1 MTTFVAISDGVTLRP
16 AGRPNAEML
25 AKVPK
30 GKPVRIEVEES
41 RNPKRHAMFFAVVA
55 EAFKHWPE
63 GHSFAPE
70 STEHLRAW
78 LLCKAGHCETMDIHV
93 PNGSQLSMH
102 PLMLALIAFTG
113 SKSVFVGQ
121 TKSGN
126 IRAFRPKSQSFSR
139 CKEADIKP
147 IVDRVYDI
155 IAIETGMA
163 IADLKRE
170 AEKECQ
176 PSKRKPENA

>member
-16 AGRPNAEML
+16 AGRPNADML

-41 RNPKRHAMFFAVVA
+41 RNPKRHAMFFAVLA
-55 EAFKHWPE
+55 EAFKNWPE
-63 GHSFAPE
+63 AHEFKPE
-70 STEHLRAW
+70 SPEHLRAW
-78 LLCKAGHCETMDIHV
+78 LLCKAGHCETIDIHV
-93 PNGSQLSMH
+93 PAGANLSMH
-102 PLMLALIAFTG
+102 PMMLALVAFTG
-113 SKSVFVGQ
+113 SKSVFVGP

-126 IRAFRPKSQSFSR
+126 LRAFRPKSQSFSR

-147 IVDRVYDI
+147 IIDRVYDI
-155 IAIETGMA
+155 IAVESGMA
-163 IADLKRE
+163 ICDLKRE

-176 PSKRKPENA
+176 PSTRPKESV